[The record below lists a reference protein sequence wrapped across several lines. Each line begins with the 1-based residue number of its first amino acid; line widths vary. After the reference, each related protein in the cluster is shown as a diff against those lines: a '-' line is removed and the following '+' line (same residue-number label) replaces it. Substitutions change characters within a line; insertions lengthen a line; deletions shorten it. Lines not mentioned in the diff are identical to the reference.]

1 METLLQRISRRW
13 SLALK
18 RKIVFACAASVI
30 GLAGPALGAEGTTP
44 TYGSSPYAWTGFYA
58 GLSAGYDWNLRTP
71 LSAISNI
78 GEFGSKG
85 GSIGATLGFDYQ
97 FAPRWVVGAAV
108 DLNLEGMEAV
118 MDAGSQGSVSAKI
131 DRSMAL
137 RLRAGY
143 LISPSTLIYVT
154 GGWAGIHS
162 VVDPRIVA
170 APLTP
175 SDDTLRGGF
184 VIGGGIETAIT
195 HNLFVRAEYL
205 HSEYAM
211 TAYLT
216 APNPVRP
223 SIDATRIGLT
233 YKFGEP
239 GLSAAYGAEQ
249 APLRTSWT
257 GFYGSVGAGYGASN
271 TTIYLLTTKP
281 DPITVTGAGAEGLS
295 GTLSAGYDYQ
305 IGSNMVVGLEADA
318 SLNDAT
324 TDLALGVWDLEQPWS
339 LSLRGRLGYLLSA
352 DTLVF
357 ASAGWSSSHA
367 DFKAGAFEKSGALN
381 GVVFGGGIET
391 MVTEHLGLRAEYLQT
406 IQEKMPISTAFE
418 FKQQSG
424 IARTSVVYKF

>member
-1 METLLQRISRRW
+1 MVGS
-13 SLALK
+13 
-18 RKIVFACAASVI
+18 AAGA
-30 GLAGPALGAEGTTP
+30 GLTP
-44 TYGSSPYAWTGFYA
+44 PEYAIGSSPYAWTGFYA
-58 GLSAGYDWNLRTP
+58 GISAGYDWNLRTP
-71 LSAISNI
+71 LSAISTT

-85 GSIGATLGFDYQ
+85 GSVGATLGFDYQ
-97 FAPRWVVGAAV
+97 FAPRWVAGAAV

-143 LISPSTLIYVT
+143 LISPSTLIYAT

-162 VVDPRIVA
+162 VVDPKIVA
-170 APLTP
+170 APATP

-205 HSEYAM
+205 HSEYAR
-211 TAYLT
+211 TAYYT

-233 YKFGEP
+233 YKFGVP
-239 GLSAAYGAEQ
+239 GLGAAYGAEQ
-249 APLRTSWT
+249 APVRASWT

-271 TTIYLLTTKP
+271 TAIYLLATIP
-281 DPITVTGAGAEGLS
+281 DPITETGAGAAGL
-295 GTLSAGYDYQ
+295 GGVLSAGYDYQ
-305 IGSNMVVGLEADA
+305 FGTSMVAGLVADA

-324 TDLALGVWDLEQPWS
+324 TNLALGGGLTLEQPWS
-339 LSLRGRLGYLLSA
+339 LSLRGRLGYLLSG

-367 DFKAGAFEKSGALN
+367 DFKAGAFEKSDTLN
-381 GVVFGGGIET
+381 GFVFGGGIET
-391 MVTEHLGLRAEYLQT
+391 MLTEHLGLRAEYLQT
-406 IQEKMPISTAFE
+406 IQEKMPISSAVE
-418 FKQQSG
+418 LKQQSG
-424 IARTSVVYKF
+424 IARTSVVYRF